1 MVHPVARGVAGILGA
16 QARAS
21 NQPDGNMGQI
31 MYAVTDAPRWWGCL
45 R

>member
-1 MVHPVARGVAGILGA
+1 MVHPVARVVAGILGA

-31 MYAVTDAPRWWGCL
+31 MYAVTDARAGGGSL